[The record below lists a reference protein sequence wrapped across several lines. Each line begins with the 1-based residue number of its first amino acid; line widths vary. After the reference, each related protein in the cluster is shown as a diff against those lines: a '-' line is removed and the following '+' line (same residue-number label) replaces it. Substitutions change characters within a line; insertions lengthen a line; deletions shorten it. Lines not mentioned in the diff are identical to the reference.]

1 LIELAINKFMSHYEA
16 NGCQAMKSADQV
28 VPSSGEFKNPANP
41 ALLQPHIKIESLLDQ
56 LVKSGSFFYFDIPK
70 IFLFFIVEIKRI
82 PETTGLDPVVIVNSM
97 FSTFG
102 YLCRARIP
110 ARDNLSQPENER
122 FLPDRSVDGI
132 GSIRS
137 SFSSFSLSSP
147 SCWTFPQL
155 STIVPLSAYPSQMV
169 VRYSL
174 QCRSP
179 FRTRPSRTSR
189 FRPVPGHKNQLTTL
203 CQFQNGSTFG

>member
-1 LIELAINKFMSHYEA
+1 MAARPWNRPTKGFRHLGNFKILPILPYYNLISKLNSFWINSW
-16 NGCQAMKSADQV
+16 N
-28 VPSSGEFKNPANP
+28 
-41 ALLQPHIKIESLLDQ
+41 
-56 LVKSGSFFYFDIPK
+56 LVRFLYFDIPK
-70 IFLFFIVEIKRI
+70 MFLFFIVEIKRI

-102 YLCRARIP
+102 HLCRARIP
-110 ARDNLSQPENER
+110 ARYDLSQPENER
-122 FLPDRSVDGI
+122 FLSDRSVDGI

-174 QCRSP
+174 QCRSS
-179 FRTRPSRTSR
+179 FRTRPSRTNR
-189 FRPVPGHKNQLTTL
+189 FRPVPGHKNQLTL
-203 CQFQNGSTFG
+203 CRFQNGSKFG